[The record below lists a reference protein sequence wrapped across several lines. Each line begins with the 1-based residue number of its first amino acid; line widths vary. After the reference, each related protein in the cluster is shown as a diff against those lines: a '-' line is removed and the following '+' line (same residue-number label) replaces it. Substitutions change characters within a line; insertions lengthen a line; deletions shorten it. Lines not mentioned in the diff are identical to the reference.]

1 MPAVKR
7 IVEGVSGVPANAQ
20 RLLCRG
26 RVLADEASMESARVE
41 DGDTLLLVTRAPETE
56 ANPNLARD
64 PHAPENAEARGNG
77 RGEGT
82 IGDLSQMIT
91 SLLTANPAMLGAV
104 GPAGGAVTVEFS
116 IGGPPMGGGG
126 ARAPAAGQRREER
139 AAGRG
144 GRGQPANATA
154 TTAVQQNTPEE
165 TLRRYLQNVLRL
177 LRGLQVRS
185 TPLSTP
191 GDGNSVA
198 SEDASRTI
206 EQRPIHFG
214 VQCDACE
221 VIPVRGTRYK
231 SVAHDDYDLCE
242 RCFFAGRGA
251 ACGPYAKLDLP
262 LPAGL
267 PPVVQNDDE
276 TDMNQGTTREQRSEA
291 DVDTLGG
298 MLSTAGEI
306 AHQAAPLID
315 VVAARFARDSRQN
328 TVETQAANLQVASLM
343 HSVGALWC
351 ELARCMAVVP
361 PPPGVMTP
369 QGAAIAGD
377 DINNAQSFFSYPQ
390 VSYIANSGEFPH
402 TRPPGMPLH
411 TQDGLFVQG
420 NPQSQAVRPVGV
432 MHVMHQVHGLQQ
444 GLEGLPPE
452 LRELLMRQA
461 AQATPAPGANP
472 AASAATT
479 ETQQP
484 PPSSQTINP
493 HGRRQAQ
500 AQSSQRALSRF
511 LGSVL
516 RAIPSPSFMTA
527 QADDTVDTTTQDTTT
542 QGGGIQIPTVLAHR
556 DSTTL
561 ARDLNSAATGTAGQR
576 PPVAPSQSV
585 GTVPT
590 HATNANDSICRSGQD
605 ETPNRARTRSDSKE
619 EDASGRAAKASNTGN
634 GMSPAASAA
643 HLARDQATK
652 SNLGAST
659 SRATRNEEDDKE

>member
-306 AHQAAPLID
+306 ARQAAPLID

-420 NPQSQAVRPVGV
+420 NPQAQAVRPVGV

-461 AQATPAPGANP
+461 AQATPAPGTNP

-479 ETQQP
+479 EAQQP
-484 PPSSQTINP
+484 PPPSQMVNP

-516 RAIPSPSFMTA
+516 RAIPSPSFMTS
-527 QADDTVDTTTQDTTT
+527 QADHTIDATTQS
-542 QGGGIQIPTVLAHR
+542 GGIQIPTVPAHR

-561 ARDLNSAATGTAGQR
+561 AHDLNSAVTGAAGQR
-576 PPVAPSQSV
+576 PPVAPSQPV

-590 HATNANDSICRSGQD
+590 SATSANDSISRSGHN
-605 ETPNRARTRSDSKE
+605 ETPNRARTRGDSKE
-619 EDASGRAAKASNTGN
+619 EDANGRAAKASNTGN

-659 SRATRNEEDDKE
+659 SHVTRNEEDDKE